1 MNLVAQ
7 ASGFIDWGWIDRNMS
22 EIVNRTWE
30 HLRLT
35 GVSVAIGLLM
45 SIGFAT
51 LVLRWRWSYPP
62 ITGFAG
68 LLYTIPSLA
77 LFALLVPFTGLT
89 DTTAIIALTSYT
101 LFILIRNVVAG
112 IDGVPEAV
120 LEAADGMGYT
130 RGARFWK
137 MEVPLALPAIIA
149 GVRIATVTTVGLV
162 TITAVI
168 GLGGYGFFILR
179 GLNTFFWTQLIV
191 GVVLSVVLAT
201 VLDLAFVGL
210 EKWLSPWN
218 RRSKAIRAES

>member
-1 MNLVAQ
+1 M
-7 ASGFIDWGWIDRNMS
+7 IDWAWIDRNS
-22 EIVNRTWE
+22 AEIINRTWE

-35 GVSVAIGLLM
+35 GISVAIGLVI
-45 SIGFAT
+45 SIGLA
-51 LVLRWRWSYPP
+51 VIALRWKWAYPP

-77 LFALLVPFTGLT
+77 LFALLVPFSGLT
-89 DTTAIIALTSYT
+89 DATAIIALTSYT
-101 LFILIRNVVAG
+101 LFILVRNVVAG

-149 GVRIATVTTVGLV
+149 GIRIATVTTVGLV

-168 GLGGYGFFILR
+168 GLGGYGFFVLR
-179 GLNTFFWTQLIV
+179 GLNTFFWTQLLV

-201 VLDLAFVGL
+201 VLDLIFVGIQ
-210 EKWLSPWN
+210 KWLSPWN
-218 RRSKAIRAES
+218 RDRKPVRATV